1 MNTNPRS
8 QFLPSLLISIAALLL
23 MGGGSCQ
30 KKTDFTPAATPTP
43 VQPDGSNRGGPDSN
57 NTAEPIGSD
66 FAEKPLGDMENTTAE
81 GGAVGDRGADEVATN
96 MATVYFEYDSFT
108 LSDRA
113 LATLTGNAAWLR
125 TKPGVRVVI
134 EGHCDER
141 GSIEYNL
148 DLGAKRA
155 RIVKDQLVRLGVE
168 ASRLSTVSKGE
179 TEPVDTASSEAA
191 YAVNRRAEFEKAP

>member
-1 MNTNPRS
+1 MTTNPRS
-8 QFLPSLLISIAALLL
+8 QFLPSLLISVAALLL
-23 MGGGSCQ
+23 LGGGSCQ
-30 KKTDFTPAATPTP
+30 KKTDFTSAATPTP
-43 VQPDGSNRGGPDSN
+43 VKPDGGNPSGSESNS
-57 NTAEPIGSD
+57 TAEPIGSD
-66 FAEKPLGDMENTTAE
+66 FAEKPLGDTENTNAE
-81 GGAVGDRGADEVATN
+81 EAAIGNRDADEVATN

-113 LATLTGNAAWLR
+113 LATLTANAAWLR

-179 TEPVDTASSEAA
+179 AEPVDTASSEAA